1 MGGFYVLELE
11 VEYMDSEYI
20 PSLKL
25 SDIAPYQRKRNWK
38 IQKL

>member
-25 SDIAPYQRKRNWK
+25 GDIAPYQCKRNWK